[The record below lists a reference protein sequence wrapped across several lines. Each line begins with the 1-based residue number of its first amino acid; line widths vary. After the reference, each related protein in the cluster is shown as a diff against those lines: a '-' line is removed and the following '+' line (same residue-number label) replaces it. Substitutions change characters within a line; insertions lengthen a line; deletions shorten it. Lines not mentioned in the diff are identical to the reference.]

1 MLALERNAM
10 SDQSVHNFHIPVLGV
25 GYSVDTPLKVAK
37 FGISSV
43 MSIIDDTLL
52 EKLREHYLNKNKMPY
67 KPITV
72 KDEDSRAKRI
82 TAYLNLI
89 NKMVKEQFT
98 ALKSSEFSEGS
109 TLDKYFELL
118 PDFSKLKMKY
128 YEMINSTDTG
138 LKTKLQVW
146 LRDNIKPG
154 SIDVNIMTKVDKTNY
169 NSKGEPLPYE
179 YNDAHSALRGFANSN
194 LESSLILSA
203 GINPR
208 LYGYMEKFKDFFP
221 SLNGSFKKK
230 IIIKVSDFRSALVQG
245 KFLAKKGLWVSEY
258 RIESGLNCGGHA
270 FVNDGFL
277 LGPILEEFRRR
288 RDELFSTQYEIY
300 FNALAKKNIE
310 TNYSNLKFGVTVQ
323 GGVGKYSE
331 QEFLRRYYEVDSVGW
346 GSPFLL
352 VPEVMNVND
361 YTLSKLSS
369 AGENDL
375 YLSSVSPLGVP
386 FNNLRDN
393 EKDAEKMQKVKDGKP
408 GSPCIKKFLSL
419 NSDFPGKPICTASIN
434 YIKKKLKELDENNLE
449 ESEYNEKFDK
459 TVNKSCLCEG
469 LTASALTVNNIDI
482 GKQSPASSV
491 CPGPNI
497 AYFSKIVNLKEM
509 VDHIYGKINLI
520 TDHNRPNMFIK
531 ELKLYVDY
539 FQKKMEE
546 KIIPG
551 SSVTDAFLSTFYDN
565 LTEGIDYYKN
575 TLPEIFEEAENVRKK
590 IAEDL
595 EVLEEKLLTLYHSM
609 AV

>member
-1 MLALERNAM
+1 MP
-10 SDQSVHNFHIPVLGV
+10 DQSVHNFYIPVLGI

-37 FGISSV
+37 YGITSV

-52 EKLREHYLNKNKMPY
+52 EKLRKHYLHKNKMPY
-67 KPITV
+67 EPITTR
-72 KDEDSRAKRI
+72 DEDARAKRV

-89 NKMVKEQFT
+89 NQMVKKQFT
-98 ALKSSEFSEGS
+98 ELKSSGFSEGS
-109 TLDKYFELL
+109 SLNRYFELL
-118 PDFSKLKMKY
+118 PDFSQLKMKY
-128 YEMINSTDTG
+128 YEMVKSTDINF
-138 LKTKLQVW
+138 KTKLQSW
-146 LRDNIKPG
+146 LRNNIKPG

-169 NSKGEPLPYE
+169 SFNGDPLPSE
-179 YNDAHSALRGFANSN
+179 YNDAHSALRGFANSD
-194 LESSLILSA
+194 LESSIILSA

-208 LYGYMEKFKDFFP
+208 LYSYMEKFREFYP
-221 SLNGSFKKK
+221 SLNGYFKKK
-230 IIIKVSDFRSALVQG
+230 IILKVSDFRSALIQG

-258 RIESGLNCGGHA
+258 RIESALNCGGHA
-270 FVNDGFL
+270 FINDGFL
-277 LGPILEEFRRR
+277 LGPILEEFRKRR
-288 RDELFSTQYEIY
+288 NELFNTLREIY
-300 FNALAKKNIE
+300 FNALGKKNIK
-310 TNYSNLKFGVTVQ
+310 TDYGNLKFGVTVQ

-352 VPEVMNVND
+352 VPEVMNVDNH
-361 YTLSKLSS
+361 TMNKLSA

-393 EKDAEKMQKVKDGKP
+393 EKDVEKMQKVKDGKP
-408 GSPCIKKFLSL
+408 GSLCIKKFLSL
-419 NSDFPGKPICTASIN
+419 NNDFPGKPLCTASSN
-434 YIKKKLKELDENNLE
+434 YIKKKTKELNKNILG
-449 ESEYNEKFDK
+449 ESEYNEKFDE

-469 LTASALTVNNIDI
+469 LTASALTVNQIDI

-497 AYFSKIVNLKEM
+497 AYFSQIVNLKEM
-509 VDHIYGKINLI
+509 VDHIYGRVNLI
-520 TDHNRPNMFIK
+520 TDNNRPNMFIK

-546 KIIPG
+546 KIVPG
-551 SSVTDAFLSTFYDN
+551 VSITDAFLNTFYEN
-565 LTEGIDYYKN
+565 LTEGINYYKS

-595 EVLEEKLLTLYHSM
+595 ETLEEKLLTLYHGM